1 VKSGPTRNEAASADA
16 VERRD
21 RMVEAF
27 APVIKQIASRVRYQ
41 RRQLATAAVSHKD
54 LEQIGYLGL
63 LEAAGQIESYARKR
77 IEGAMLDAT
86 KRKRDFVEATRPRYE
101 DIAPMAD
108 PKGNLL
114 DRCVLLGELFTKI
127 QGLAAPEAQVL
138 VLVATRDSQQEVA
151 AELGITQQAVSKRH
165 RKAVQQLREKIAA

>member
-1 VKSGPTRNEAASADA
+1 VKSGPTRNAAASADA

-21 RMVEAF
+21 RIVEAF
-27 APVIKQIASRVRYQ
+27 APVVKQIASRVHHQ
-41 RRQLATAAVSHKD
+41 RNPHVVSKRD
-54 LEQIGYLGL
+54 LEQIGYVGL

-86 KRKRDFVEATRPRYE
+86 KRKRDFVEASRPRYE

-108 PKGNLL
+108 PAGHLL

-151 AELGITQQAVSKRH
+151 SELGITQQAVSKRH
-165 RKAVQQLREKIAA
+165 KRAVARIREKLAA

>member
-1 VKSGPTRNEAASADA
+1 VKSGPTRNAAASADA

-21 RMVEAF
+21 RITEAF
-27 APVIKQIASRVRYQ
+27 APVIKQIARRVHQQ
-41 RRQLATAAVSHKD
+41 RRHVSKSD

-63 LEAAGQIESYARKR
+63 LEAAVQIESYARQR
-77 IEGAMLDAT
+77 IEGKMRDET

-108 PKGNLL
+108 PAGHLL

-165 RKAVQQLREKIAA
+165 KRAVARIREKLAA